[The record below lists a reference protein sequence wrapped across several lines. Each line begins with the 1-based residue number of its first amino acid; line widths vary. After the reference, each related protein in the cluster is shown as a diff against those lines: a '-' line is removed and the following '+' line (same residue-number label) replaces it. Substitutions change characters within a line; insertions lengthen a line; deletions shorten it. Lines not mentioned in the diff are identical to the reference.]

1 VADNG
6 FKNNAGHIEWYDNDA
21 LVFSIWDDAS
31 GLYMIA
37 ENGRLYVKK
46 ISDDS
51 IVATL
56 WEEG

>member
-1 VADNG
+1 LNNNG
-6 FKNNAGHIEWYDNDA
+6 IY
-21 LVFSIWDDAS
+21 DDAS
-31 GLYMIA
+31 GLYMVA

-51 IVATL
+51 TVATI